1 MSQFVVG
8 IDLGTTFTGVAV
20 ARESGSGAMVMLGRR
35 QHVMPTVVWL
45 GPGADLAVGESAV
58 RLQATDPSNVVSLF
72 NATSDRT
79 SHGEWGDAMWS
90 SRS

>member
-72 NATSDRT
+72 KRDVGSDVPWRV
-79 SHGEWGDAMWS
+79 GDAMWS